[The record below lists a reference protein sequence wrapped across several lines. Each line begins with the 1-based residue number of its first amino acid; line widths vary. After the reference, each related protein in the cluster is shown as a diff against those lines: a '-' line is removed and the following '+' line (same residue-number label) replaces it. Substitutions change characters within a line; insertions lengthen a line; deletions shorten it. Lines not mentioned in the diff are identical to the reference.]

1 MDLSARISQI
11 KDLVPLSEITFVSA
25 WLLTLFLLRGFLSPL
40 QLLSEQLSKLQEE
53 TWQDV
58 GAVFFPS
65 LEVFLFFLS
74 HLVSE
79 ELSDLNWTSQ
89 QMREQQEEKLSET

>member
-25 WLLTLFLLRGFLSPL
+25 LLLTLFLLRGLLSPL
-40 QLLSEQLSKLQEE
+40 QLLSEQLSQLQYE

-58 GAVFFPS
+58 DS
-65 LEVFLFFLS
+65 ELFS
-74 HLVSE
+74 
-79 ELSDLNWTSQ
+79 
-89 QMREQQEEKLSET
+89 